1 MNHAVYRGYYM
12 SKMIAFCGITCTDC
26 KAFVA
31 TQQNDDAK
39 KKKIAEE
46 WKMKPEEVDCDGC
59 MNPNGRKNIYWST
72 CEIRKCGTEKEVEN
86 CAYCIDYACEKLGK
100 FHEQSPKAKKTL
112 EEIRKK

>member
-1 MNHAVYRGYYM
+1 MNQAVYRGCYM

-26 KAFVA
+26 KAFIA
-31 TQQNDDAK
+31 TQQNDDTEK
-39 KKKIAEE
+39 KKVAEE
-46 WKMKPEEVDCDGC
+46 WNVKPEEVSCDGC
-59 MNPNGRKNIYWST
+59 MNPNGRKNIYWNT

-100 FHEQSPKAKKTL
+100 FHERSPKAKKTL